1 MTENS
6 TVRRPGRR
14 MQMARR
20 FFRSPLVVIGSVIIL
35 ILIFTAIFADVLAP
49 YDYAQQDLMISLE
62 SPSIEHPLGTDEFG
76 RDVLSRI
83 IQGTRVSLLVGFVAV
98 SFAVVIGSTLGA
110 LAGYYGGPLDQW
122 VMRCMDVLLS
132 IPSILLAICIATSLG
147 TGIINLMIA
156 VGIASIPRYARIVRS
171 SVISIRNMEY
181 VEAARAVGAGDFR
194 IIFRHII
201 PNSLAPIIVESTLGV
216 AMAIIAAA
224 GLSFIGLG
232 VQPPTPEWGSMLS
245 EGRQYIRGYPYLTL
259 FPGLAIMLT
268 IMALN
273 FLGDGLRDLL
283 DPKLK
288 R

>member
-1 MTENS
+1 MSEIITA
-6 TVRRPGRR
+6 RPRGRGL
-14 MQMARR
+14 QIAKR
-20 FFRSPLVVIGSVIIL
+20 FFRSPLVVIGTIIIL
-35 ILIFTAIFADVLAP
+35 TLVVTAIFADVLAP
-49 YDYAQQDLMISLE
+49 YDYAQQDLMLSLE
-62 SPSIEHPLGTDEFG
+62 YPSREHWLGTDEFG

-83 IQGTRVSLLVGFVAV
+83 IHGARISLLVGFVAV
-98 SFAVVIGSTLGA
+98 SFAVVIGSALGA
-110 LAGYYGGPLDQW
+110 IAGFYGGKLDQW
-122 VMRCMDVLLS
+122 IMRIMDVVLS

-181 VEAARAVGAGDFR
+181 VEAAKAVGSSDFR

-201 PNSLAPIIVESTLGV
+201 PNSLAPIIVEATLGV
-216 AMAIIAAA
+216 AMAIISAA

-245 EGRQYIRGYPYLTL
+245 EGRQYIRGYPHLTL

>member
-1 MTENS
+1 MAENN
-6 TVRRPGRR
+6 TPRRRGRR

-20 FFRSPLVVIGSVIIL
+20 FFRSPLVVIGTLIIL
-35 ILIFTAIFADVLAP
+35 TLIVTAIFADVLAP
-49 YDYAQQDLMISLE
+49 YDYAQQDLMLSLE
-62 SPSIEHPLGTDEFG
+62 YPSREHVLGTDEFG

-83 IQGTRVSLLVGFVAV
+83 IQGTRISLLVGFVAV
-98 SFAVVIGSTLGA
+98 SFAVIIGSSLGA
-110 LAGYYGGPLDQW
+110 LAGYYGGRLDQW
-122 VMRCMDVLLS
+122 IMRCMDVLLS

-147 TGIINLMIA
+147 TGIVNLMIA

-171 SVISIRNMEY
+171 SVLSIRNMEY
-181 VEAARAVGAGDFR
+181 VEAARAVGASDFR

-216 AMAIIAAA
+216 AMAIISAA

-245 EGRQYIRGYPYLTL
+245 EGRQYIRGYPHLTL